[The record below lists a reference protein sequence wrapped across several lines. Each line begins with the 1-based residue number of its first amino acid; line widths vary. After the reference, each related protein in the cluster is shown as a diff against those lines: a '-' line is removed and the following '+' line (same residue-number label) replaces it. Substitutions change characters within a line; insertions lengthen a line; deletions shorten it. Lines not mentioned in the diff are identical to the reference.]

1 MDLGSILLSLAL
13 FLLVA
18 AFVARPLLD
27 RASAANTS
35 AAPAD
40 DLIAQREAIL
50 IELRDLDFDHETGKV
65 SDDDYA
71 TQRARLIAKGVEILK
86 ALAAMSKPEHA
97 APASPASLDDE
108 IEKAVAARRK
118 TKVVLP
124 PASLDD
130 EIENAVAARRKS
142 KAGPAPASLDDETE
156 DVVAVSRR
164 DFRDA
169 ASFAKFCP
177 QCGTAAQPGDK
188 FCAKCG
194 AGLALA
200 PEAA

>member
-1 MDLGSILLSLAL
+1 MDIGSILLSLAL

-18 AFVARPLLD
+18 AFVARPLLE
-27 RASAANTS
+27 RANTANAS

-40 DLIAQREAIL
+40 DLIAQREAVL

-65 SDDDYA
+65 SEDDYA
-71 TQRARLIAKGVEILK
+71 TQRARLVAKGVETLK
-86 ALAAMSKPEHA
+86 ALAAVKPGHA
-97 APASPASLDDE
+97 APAN
-108 IEKAVAARRK
+108 
-118 TKVVLP
+118 
-124 PASLDD
+124 LDD
-130 EIENAVAARRKS
+130 EIENAVAARRRAKTGLPPASVDDEIENAVAARRKAKS
-142 KAGPAPASLDDETE
+142 APAATSAEAEVET
-156 DVVAVSRR
+156 AASQRR
-164 DFRDA
+164 DFTRTS
-169 ASFAKFCP
+169 SFAKFCP